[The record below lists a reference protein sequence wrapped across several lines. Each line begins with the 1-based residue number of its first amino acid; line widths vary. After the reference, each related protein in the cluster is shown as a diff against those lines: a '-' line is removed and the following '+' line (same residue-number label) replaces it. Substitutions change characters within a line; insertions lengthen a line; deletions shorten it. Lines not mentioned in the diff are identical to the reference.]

1 MNKKLVTGLLCAAV
15 LVVSSVAFAADVV
28 VTKRGKKFH
37 LATCT
42 LIQGKTTSV
51 MDEQQAIAKGLKPCP
66 RCFKTKDMKQS
77 VETKPVVEQKDEV
90 KK

>member
-28 VTKRGKKFH
+28 VTKRGKKYH

-42 LIQGKTTSV
+42 LIEGKKTAV
-51 MDEQQAIAKGLKPCP
+51 MDEQQAIAKGLRPCP
-66 RCFKTKDMKQS
+66 RCFKTKDVKQN
-77 VETKPVVEQKDEV
+77 VETMPVVD
-90 KK
+90 KKEEKKK